1 MEILTQQPT
10 VLWVDDDVDD
20 LMMIG
25 HVLNEMGHRVNL
37 VEAGNGKEALDLLK
51 EMYEHEQSPCLIVLD
66 LNMPGMDG
74 KQTLQYIRSQTDFKL
89 IPIVVF
95 TTSDRAADVAFCKQ
109 YNVPLFTK
117 PIDYKS
123 LKNTMGHILG
133 FCKAGDAIKME
144 NTKYK

>member
-1 MEILTQQPT
+1 MEILTKQPT

-25 HVLNEMGHRVNL
+25 HVLNDMDRKVNL
-37 VEAGNGKEALDLLK
+37 VEAGDGKKALDLLH
-51 EMYEHEQSPCLIVLD
+51 EMHELEQFPCLIVLD

-74 KQTLQYIRSQTDFKL
+74 KQTLQYIRSQSQFGS
-89 IPIVVF
+89 IPLVVF
-95 TTSDRAADVAFCKQ
+95 TTSDRLADIAFCKQ

-123 LKNTMGHILG
+123 LKKTMGDILG
-133 FCKAGDAIKME
+133 FCKQ
-144 NTKYK
+144 

>member
-1 MEILTQQPT
+1 MENLSTLPT

-25 HVLNEMGHRVNL
+25 HVLDDMGHKVDL
-37 VEAGNGKEALDLLK
+37 IEAGNGKEAI
-51 EMYEHEQSPCLIVLD
+51 EMLQEMCDKKQSPCLIVLD

-74 KQTLQYIRSQTDFKL
+74 KQTLQFIRSQSPFRS
-89 IPIVVF
+89 IPLVVF
-95 TTSDRAADVAFCKQ
+95 TTSDRPADIAFCKQ

-123 LKNTMGHILG
+123 LKKTMGEILK
-133 FCKAGDAIKME
+133 FCNATEMLNVEKR
-144 NTKYK
+144 

>member
-1 MEILTQQPT
+1 MEIITTLPT

-25 HVLNEMGHRVNL
+25 HVLDDMGHKVNL
-37 VEAGNGKEALDLLK
+37 VEAGNGKEALELLQDMCDK
-51 EMYEHEQSPCLIVLD
+51 KQSPCLIVLD

-74 KQTLQYIRSQTDFKL
+74 KQTLQYIRSQSSFRS
-89 IPIVVF
+89 IPLVVF
-95 TTSDRAADVAFCKQ
+95 TTSDRPADIAFCKQ

-123 LKNTMGHILG
+123 LKKTMVEILK
-133 FCKAGDAIKME
+133 FCKVNETLNVEKR
-144 NTKYK
+144 